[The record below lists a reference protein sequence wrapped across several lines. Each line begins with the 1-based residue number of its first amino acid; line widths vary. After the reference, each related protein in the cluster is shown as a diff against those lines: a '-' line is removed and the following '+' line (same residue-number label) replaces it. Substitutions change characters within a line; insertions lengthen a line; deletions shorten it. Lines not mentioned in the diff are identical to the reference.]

1 LDKNKTE
8 NAAKD
13 HTQMIGFQSQE
24 RVYVENKRN
33 WRFMGEQSQTEG
45 VRVTAAENSTFHTF
59 VFQQQQLTP

>member
-1 LDKNKTE
+1 
-8 NAAKD
+8 
-13 HTQMIGFQSQE
+13 MIGFQSQE